1 MRATTTRCV
10 SLPQLP
16 DSLHRLAKEQSR
28 RPPDFLSGHAYKGGK
43 WEHRGDFT
51 QEADLIRGVC
61 GAHGDTRL
69 PKSVVFIELVG
80 VAGCVGGQEK
90 EWMGCFLDG
99 LGAFGISTP
108 TSGRLQPRTRGNAA
122 ERSNKGRKVS

>member
-1 MRATTTRCV
+1 MT
-10 SLPQLP
+10 L
-16 DSLHRLAKEQSR
+16 R
-28 RPPDFLSGHAYKGGK
+28 RRRILFAG
-43 WEHRGDFT
+43 F
-51 QEADLIRGVC
+51 EARK
-61 GAHGDTRL
+61 GDTRL

-99 LGAFGISTP
+99 LGAFGILTP
-108 TSGRLQPRTRGNAA
+108 TSGRLQPRTKGNAA